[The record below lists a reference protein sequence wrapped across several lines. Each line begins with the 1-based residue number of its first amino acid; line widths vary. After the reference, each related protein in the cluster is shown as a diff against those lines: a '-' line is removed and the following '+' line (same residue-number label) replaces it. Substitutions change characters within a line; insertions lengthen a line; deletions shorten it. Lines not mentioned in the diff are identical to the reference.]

1 MALKHIKRYYHN
13 CKLKL
18 TEITFCTFQTV
29 KKQSVTTHFADKV
42 MEIKCCWEYKIQ
54 DPMEGTWKAFQLHLF
69 FDPTISL
76 LEVYPKNIFAFI

>member
-18 TEITFCTFQTV
+18 AEITSCTFQTV

-42 MEIKCCWEYKIQ
+42 METNKV
-54 DPMEGTWKAFQLHLF
+54 
-69 FDPTISL
+69 L
-76 LEVYPKNIFAFI
+76 LGV